1 VTSQPS
7 LITSDDEKARL
18 LLMAT
23 IEGNSKYWSKEVSTY
38 GAPEVVD
45 RLRKNFYSTG
55 IHSGEKISARLQ
67 KISSEE
73 VIDNLQDSFLLTPSS
88 LDWPSQLD
96 DLPAPPFGLIGLGE
110 REILPTL
117 SRAIGIV
124 GTRNPTHYGSRIASE
139 FAASLCDRGWAI
151 ASGGAFGIDSAAH
164 RGALAVEG
172 ETVAI
177 LGGGVRSIFP
187 SGNDRLFTEI
197 ATHGLLLSEVL
208 PTVPAV
214 PHRFLIRNRLIAAL
228 SRGLLVVEAAHRSG
242 SLRTARDAAELMR
255 PVMAIPGPIN
265 TPTSEGCH
273 RLINER
279 KAELVSS
286 VEEIV
291 GLVSPL

>member
-1 VTSQPS
+1 MTG
-7 LITSDDEKARL
+7 DEKARL
-18 LLMAT
+18 ILISA
-23 IEGNSKYWSKEVSTY
+23 IEGNSKYWANEVLRY
-38 GAPEVVD
+38 GAEEVVD
-45 RLRKNFYSTG
+45 RLERNFYHG
-55 IHSGEKISARLQ
+55 GRHSGEKIGDRVRSVN
-67 KISSEE
+67 SEE
-73 VIDNLQDSFLLTPSS
+73 LIETLQEGFLLTPSS
-88 LDWPSQLD
+88 EDWPVALN
-96 DLPAPPFGLIGLGE
+96 DLIAPPFALIGLGE

-117 SRAIGIV
+117 NQSIGIV
-124 GTRNPTHYGSRIASE
+124 GTRNPTHYGSRIASD

-151 ASGGAFGIDSAAH
+151 VSGGAYGIDSAAH

-172 ETVAI
+172 ETVAV

-242 SLRTARDAAELMR
+242 SLRTARDAAELLR

-279 KAELVSS
+279 RAELVSS
-286 VEEIV
+286 VDEIME
-291 GLVSPL
+291 LVAPL

>member
-1 VTSQPS
+1 MKG
-7 LITSDDEKARL
+7 DEKARL
-18 LLMAT
+18 ILLSA
-23 IEGNSKYWSKEVSTY
+23 IEGNSKYWANEVLQH
-38 GAPEVVD
+38 GAEEVVD
-45 RLRKNFYSTG
+45 RLSRNFYHG
-55 IHSGEKISARLQ
+55 GRHSGEKISDRIRSVNSDEL
-67 KISSEE
+67 
-73 VIDNLQDSFLLTPSS
+73 IDTLQDGFLLTPSS
-88 LDWPSQLD
+88 EDWPAQLD
-96 DLPAPPFGLIGLGE
+96 DLIAPPFALIGLGV

-117 SRAIGIV
+117 NQSIGIV

-151 ASGGAFGIDSAAH
+151 VSGGAYGIDSAAH

-172 ETVAI
+172 ETVAV

-197 ATHGLLLSEVL
+197 ATHGVLLSEVL

-242 SLRTARDAAELMR
+242 SLRTARDAAELLR

-279 KAELVSS
+279 RAELVSS
-286 VEEIV
+286 VDEIME
-291 GLVSPL
+291 LVAPL

>member
-1 VTSQPS
+1 MTG
-7 LITSDDEKARL
+7 DEKARL
-18 LLMAT
+18 ILISA
-23 IEGNSKYWSKEVSTY
+23 IEGNSKYWANEVLRY
-38 GAPEVVD
+38 GAEEVVD
-45 RLRKNFYSTG
+45 RLQGNFYHG
-55 IHSGEKISARLQ
+55 GRHSGEKIGDRVRSVN
-67 KISSEE
+67 SEE
-73 VIDNLQDSFLLTPSS
+73 LIETLQEGFLLTPSS
-88 LDWPSQLD
+88 EDWPVALN
-96 DLPAPPFGLIGLGE
+96 DLIAPPFALIGLGE

-117 SRAIGIV
+117 NQSIGIV
-124 GTRNPTHYGSRIASE
+124 GTRNPTHYGSRIASD

-151 ASGGAFGIDSAAH
+151 VSGGAYGIDSAAH

-172 ETVAI
+172 ETVAV

-242 SLRTARDAAELMR
+242 SLRTARDAAELLR

-279 KAELVSS
+279 RAELVSS
-286 VEEIV
+286 VDEIME
-291 GLVSPL
+291 LVAPL

>member
-1 VTSQPS
+1 MTG
-7 LITSDDEKARL
+7 DEKARL
-18 LLMAT
+18 ILLSA
-23 IEGNSKYWSKEVSTY
+23 IEGNSKYWTNEVLHH
-38 GAPEVVD
+38 GAEEVVD
-45 RLRKNFYSTG
+45 RLIRNFYHG
-55 IHSGEKISARLQ
+55 GRHSGERISDRIRSVNSDEL
-67 KISSEE
+67 
-73 VIDNLQDSFLLTPSS
+73 IDTLQDGFLLTPSS
-88 LDWPSQLD
+88 EDWPVQLD
-96 DLPAPPFGLIGLGE
+96 DLIAPPFALIGLGV

-117 SRAIGIV
+117 NQSIGIV

-151 ASGGAFGIDSAAH
+151 VSGGAYGIDSAAH

-172 ETVAI
+172 ETVAV

-197 ATHGLLLSEVL
+197 ATHGVLLSEVL

-242 SLRTARDAAELMR
+242 SLRTARDAAELLR

-279 KAELVSS
+279 RAELVSS
-286 VEEIV
+286 VDEIME
-291 GLVSPL
+291 LVAPL